1 MVPTTKAADFFF
13 LDSNLSD
20 EYEGIITKLTN
31 AKRQSTMKTNSLKTY
46 LIKWNKKK
54 INELLQVEKRNGL
67 EKSCIRD
74 GCS

>member
-1 MVPTTKAADFFF
+1 MAPTTKAADFFF

-54 INELLQVEKRNGL
+54 IDELLHVEK
-67 EKSCIRD
+67 EMVWKKSGIRD